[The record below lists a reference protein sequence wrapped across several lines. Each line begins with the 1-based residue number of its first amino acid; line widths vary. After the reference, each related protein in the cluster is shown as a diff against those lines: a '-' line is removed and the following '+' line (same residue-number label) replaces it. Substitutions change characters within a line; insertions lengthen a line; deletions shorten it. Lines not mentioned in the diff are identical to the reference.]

1 MKKERDKTRPRSL
14 RAVSVRLGALLLA
27 LWLLCMTCITFGIM
41 QYVFDELSEKGID
54 FAEYAIMVSGLED
67 LYSGDEWAK
76 EHLVLPGAAEY
87 RMNKAMAFSG
97 VSIRPP
103 SFEGYTELSDKL
115 TVFANEYI
123 ECQTAILFRDAQG
136 NIIRQSG
143 DYIYFSYVSS
153 ETWQN
158 GDDES
163 ADGYGWIDLK
173 DEGDERYGFLRVKYN
188 GVHSLYDY
196 RAMRITGYF
205 DGSRMEPLAIA
216 ILDDGAYYNALDR
229 IAPGWDALAEDGSKM
244 VVSEDGSSAIVSV
257 YGGSTEPPPYTMGE
271 LDALG
276 FAEWDVRFDHTA
288 GAAPG
293 QELVTIYALYPEMTV
308 YDAGGAVSYRGA
320 EEHESLS
327 ALLETMGAYSETG
340 RNSIFEGA
348 SQFSLFDTVV
358 LSSWG
363 VWDSS
368 DDDASLGRYPEKV
381 WLIQTAVRASPLL
394 ICMRFLRNVYLVS
407 LAMALIGFFLLRK
420 SIKENLTEPLTMI
433 NDGMANGFT
442 HIHEFVEKS
451 PRWME
456 PYELIG
462 HYRDTGDTLRKDKNE
477 LTRLNTA
484 LEYAKAAEQNRRQM
498 TSNIA
503 HELKTPLAIIHSHAE
518 GLKERI
524 AEDKREKYLDII
536 LSESRRMDQMV
547 LEMLDLSRLEAGKVK
562 LSRDEFSLSRLA
574 RDTFEKLE
582 MAAQAKNLT
591 ITYELS
597 GDCYV
602 TADEARIGQ
611 VVENFAANAVKYTP
625 ANGSIRVSAHAQRG
639 SVVFAVENDSEP
651 LPAEALGRIWDSF
664 YRKDES
670 RTGTGSGLGL
680 AIAKSII
687 DLHGGKCSAR
697 NTKTGIEFSFTIG

>member
-1 MKKERDKTRPRSL
+1 MVSMKKEKDKTRPRSI
-14 RAVSVRLGALLLA
+14 RAVSVRLGVLLLA

-41 QYVFDELSEKGID
+41 QYVFDELSEKGVD
-54 FAEYAIMVSGLED
+54 FAEYAIMVSGLEE
-67 LYSGDEWAK
+67 LYSDNEWAK
-76 EHLVLPGAAEY
+76 GRLALPGSEEY
-87 RMNKAMAFSG
+87 CMNRAMAFSG

-103 SFEGYTELSDKL
+103 SFEGHTGLPDKL
-115 TVFANEYI
+115 TVFADEYI
-123 ECQTAILFRDAQG
+123 GCQTAILFRDAQG

-143 DYIYFSYVSS
+143 DYMYFSYVSS
-153 ETWQN
+153 VTWQN
-158 GDDES
+158 GDDEGV
-163 ADGYGWIDLK
+163 DGYGWIDLE
-173 DEGDERYGFLRVKYN
+173 DESDERYGFLRIKYKD
-188 GVHSLYDY
+188 VHSLHDF

-205 DGSRMEPLAIA
+205 DGNRIEPLAIA
-216 ILDDGAYYNALDR
+216 ILDDGAYYDALDR
-229 IAPGWDALAEDGSKM
+229 IAPGWDALAGDSSEM
-244 VVSEDGSSAIVSV
+244 VVSEDGSSATVSV
-257 YGGSTEPPPYTMGE
+257 YGGSTEPPYTMGE

-276 FAEWDVRFDHTA
+276 FAEWVVRFDDTA

-293 QELVTIYALYPEMTV
+293 QEPVTIYALYPEMTV
-308 YDAGGAVSYRGA
+308 YDAGGAVSYRGV
-320 EEHESLS
+320 EEHENLS
-327 ALLETMGAYSETG
+327 ALLETMEAHFDAG
-340 RNSIFEGA
+340 RNSIFTGA
-348 SQFSLFDTVV
+348 SQFNLFDTFV
-358 LSSWG
+358 LSAWG

-368 DDDASLGRYPEKV
+368 DADPFLDRYPEKV
-381 WLIQTAVRASPLL
+381 WLIQTVVRASPLL
-394 ICMRFLRNVYLVS
+394 ISMSFLRNVYLVS
-407 LAMALIGFFLLRK
+407 LALALIGFFLLRN
-420 SIKENLTEPLTMI
+420 SIKRNLTVPLTMI

-442 HIHEFVEKS
+442 HIHEFVEK
-451 PRWME
+451 PTRWIE

-484 LEYAKAAEQNRRQM
+484 LEYAKTAEQNRRQM

-562 LSRDEFSLSRLA
+562 LSRDEFSLSKLA
-574 RDTFEKLE
+574 HDIFEKLE

-602 TADEARIGQ
+602 IADEARIGQ
-611 VVENFAANAVKYTP
+611 VVENFATNAVKYTP
-625 ANGSIRVSAHAQRG
+625 ANGSIRVSAHAQQG

-651 LPAEALGRIWDSF
+651 LPAAALGRIWDSF

-670 RTGTGSGLGL
+670 RTGSGVGL